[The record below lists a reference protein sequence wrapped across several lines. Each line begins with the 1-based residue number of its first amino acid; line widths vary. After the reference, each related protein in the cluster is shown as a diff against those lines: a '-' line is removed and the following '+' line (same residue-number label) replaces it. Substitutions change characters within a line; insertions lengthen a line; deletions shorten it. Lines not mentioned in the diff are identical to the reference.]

1 MLSTLT
7 ESGTAGRTAG
17 THSPSVAVRVNDL
30 TKAYGSVVALKDISL
45 VVPDGHLVVLLG
57 PSGCGKTTLLRC
69 IAGLERPTAGE
80 IDIGNTRVFSK
91 STFVEPERR
100 GLGMMFQ
107 SYALWPHM
115 SVFNNIA
122 YPLTS
127 GTGMSKDQVR
137 AAVHDQMLK
146 MGIEGLDERYP
157 SQLSGGQQQRVA
169 LARALVRKPSVLLF
183 DEPLSNV
190 DAKVRR
196 RLRLELRDIK
206 RATAFSGVYV
216 THDQEE
222 AMELADTLVVMENGA
237 IAQVGSTIDV
247 YRRPASTYVADF
259 VGEACRFQAT
269 VVATSPRLVV
279 DTPLGRLDFAA
290 PDMTPSVGSTG
301 WVAVRPEY
309 IKLSPGSSG
318 DEVRARALVRET
330 VFLGSRWEC
339 RLTVADTAV
348 IASVANPDFVGP
360 PNGGEIEIGIPREA
374 LLWLPR

>member
-290 PDMTPSVGSTG
+290 PDMTPSVDSTG

-360 PNGGEIEIGIPREA
+360 PNGSEIEIGIPREA

>member
-1 MLSTLT
+1 MLSTMT
-7 ESGTAGRTAG
+7 ESGAAGRPAG
-17 THSPSVAVRVNDL
+17 TVARTAAVSVSGL
-30 TKAYGSVVALKDISL
+30 TKAYGAVVALKDISL
-45 VVPDGHLVVLLG
+45 EVPEGHLVVLLG

-80 IDIGNTRVFSK
+80 ITIGDTKVFSK
-91 STFVEPERR
+91 TAFVEPERR

-137 AAVHDQMLK
+137 AAVHEQMRK
-146 MGIEGLDERYP
+146 MGIEGLDARYP

-206 RATAFSGVYV
+206 KATAFSGVYV

-237 IAQVGSTIDV
+237 IAQVGTTIDV

-259 VGEACRFQAT
+259 VGEACRFPAT
-269 VVATSPRLVV
+269 VVADSPRLVV
-279 DTPLGRLDFAA
+279 DTALGRFEF
-290 PDMTPSVGSTG
+290 PTPEVTTTVGASG
-301 WVAVRPEY
+301 WVAVRPEH
-309 IKLSPGSSG
+309 IRLSPGG
-318 DEVRARALVRET
+318 PGEVVRVRAQVRET
-330 VFLGSRWEC
+330 VFLGSRWEV
-339 RLTVADTAV
+339 RLTVADTSV
-348 IASVANPDFVGP
+348 IASVSDPDFVGP
-360 PNGGEIEIGIPREA
+360 ANGSEIEIGIPREA